1 MTAPHDRDDLML
13 RYHEA
18 SAQDQRRP
26 ADRVRKAVQA
36 HARMLAAANKRTTES
51 VSAQVPAANQSRW
64 RVSMFASVLLAGLA
78 GLLMLQFDRGTPQEK
93 ELLQGVPVPG
103 VTTASPASPAPPLPQ
118 AAPGKNEGEQTS
130 ATAAASK
137 PPTGALP
144 VPGSA
149 RFATELSAAKRS
161 MPEPFPAAQPTDARK
176 ETEPRQDMDTQ
187 SQTSGRVALKAA
199 PAPAPAPAPEA
210 AGATAPA
217 PPPPPPTP
225 PPPPPAAAAAP
236 TAIAVPLPAP
246 AIQAQ
251 AQAEARPSNRSGILS
266 EGLLQKDSEAA
277 ALQAPRQSALAR
289 AAQAPASALHEAARS
304 GRLPELERQLAIG
317 TTQLNAADA
326 AGRTPLMLAVMGGHA
341 DAVQR
346 LLAAGAN
353 RALVDH
359 DGLTALQH
367 ARRLG
372 RERIAAMIEA
382 GS

>member
-103 VTTASPASPAPPLPQ
+103 VTTASPASRAPPLPQ
-118 AAPGKNEGEQTS
+118 AAAGKNEGEQTS

-137 PPTGALP
+137 PPTAALP

-161 MPEPFPAAQPTDARK
+161 MPEPFPSTEATQPTDARK

-199 PAPAPAPAPEA
+199 PAPAPEA

-217 PPPPPPTP
+217 PPPPTPTP
-225 PPPPPAAAAAP
+225 AAAAAAAAAP